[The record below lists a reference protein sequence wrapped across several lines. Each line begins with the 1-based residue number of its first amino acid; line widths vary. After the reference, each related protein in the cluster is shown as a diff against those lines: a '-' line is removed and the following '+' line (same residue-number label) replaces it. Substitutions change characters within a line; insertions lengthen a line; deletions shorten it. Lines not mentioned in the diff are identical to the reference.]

1 MKFRT
6 PVRIGLVVAAMML
19 MTHCAPSKN
28 SKVVPPTNRNAG
40 DDAQGNSPHS
50 NQQGPATPVVPED
63 TLSGDLG
70 GMGGE
75 NEGEQQ
81 QQQPPPDGGIVM
93 PPSSGT
99 GTPAPAPTPTPTPT
113 PTPGSGSTP
122 AFLKGSWMN
131 CASGSQFTGITYIF
145 GDGGSGIISKKIYTD
160 GTCKTLAATQ
170 IGAKDSKFTF
180 KVGDSIGT
188 NTYKFDKT
196 TALSVSITNYGAIM
210 INGSSLYF
218 DSQNDVAVTSKS
230 APGGSDATR
239 ATSINM
245 NKTYVK
251 Q

>member
-1 MKFRT
+1 MKFRN
-6 PVRIGLVVAAMML
+6 PIRISLIIAATLL
-19 MTHCAPSKN
+19 MTHCAPSQK
-28 SKVVPPTNRNAG
+28 SKVVPPKGGKAG
-40 DDAQGNSPHS
+40 DDAQGNSPQS
-50 NQQGPATPVVPED
+50 NQQGPATPVFPED
-63 TLSGDLG
+63 TLSGDSG

-81 QQQPPPDGGIVM
+81 QQQMPPDGGITM

-99 GTPAPAPTPTPTPT
+99 GTPATTPTSTPT

-122 AFLKGSWMN
+122 AFLKGSWMH

-160 GTCKTLAATQ
+160 ATCKTLAGTQ
-170 IGAKDSKFTF
+170 IGAKDSNFTF

-239 ATSINM
+239 STSINM
-245 NKTYVK
+245 NKAYIK